1 MGSHPIA
8 LPMLELL
15 SKKMPE
21 ISLVGI
27 ISQPDRRSGRGQHLL
42 PNPISAWALE
52 NAIPLGRPDKPSD
65 ETVAWIQN
73 RQCDIILVM
82 AYGYILRK
90 NIREAVPSGIYN
102 LHASLLPRFRGAAPI
117 EAALASG
124 ITETG
129 ISLMEV
135 AQGMDAGD
143 VFATQPVAISPEDNA
158 ESLTQK
164 LSLAAR
170 DIVRDQFLSLC
181 RGTLSRQ
188 AQDPSKITY
197 CRKLEKEDRFLDFTQ
212 PAKVLLNRI
221 RALSPHLGCIIEVG
235 NECYKIESTRTVSQ
249 TAYSS
254 GMIFLDKE
262 NLCVACGSREA
273 LVIDLIQKPG
283 GKKMPTKRFLQG
295 NRGFLNAG
303 CVKNHSPMKP
313 FESSVFPF

>member
-1 MGSHPIA
+1 
-8 LPMLELL
+8 
-15 SKKMPE
+15 MPE

-42 PNPISAWALE
+42 SNPISAWALE
-52 NAIPLGRPDKPSD
+52 NAIPLDRPDKPSD

-82 AYGYILRK
+82 AYGHILRK
-90 NIREAVPSGIYN
+90 NVRGAAPLGIYN

-124 ITETG
+124 VTETG

-135 AQGMDAGD
+135 VQGMDAGD
-143 VFATQPVAISPEDNA
+143 VFATQPIAISPEDNA

-164 LSLAAR
+164 LSLTAR

-181 RGTLSRQ
+181 HGMLPRRT
-188 AQDPSKITY
+188 QDPKKITY

-221 RALSPHLGCIIEVG
+221 RALSPLPGCIIEVG
-235 NECYKIESTRTVSQ
+235 NECYKIESTHIISQ
-249 TAYSS
+249 TVHSP
-254 GMIFLDKE
+254 GTIFLDKE
-262 NLCVACGSREA
+262 NLCVACGFREA

-283 GKKMPTKRFLQG
+283 GKKMPPKLFLQG
-295 NRGFLNAG
+295 NCGFLNAG

-313 FESSVFPF
+313 FESPVFPF